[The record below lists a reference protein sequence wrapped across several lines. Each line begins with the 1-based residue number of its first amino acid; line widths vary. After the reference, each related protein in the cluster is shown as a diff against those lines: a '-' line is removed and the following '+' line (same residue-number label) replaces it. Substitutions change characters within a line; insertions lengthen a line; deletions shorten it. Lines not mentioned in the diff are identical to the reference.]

1 MKTILFD
8 MDGTL
13 LNMGEHAF
21 EKETLKRMNDFF
33 EKKFPGKG
41 KVIVTAVGCGIE
53 SMKKNDGKQSNELVY
68 WQAFEQECGYKRADM
83 ESLFLEFYR
92 TDYARIGDD
101 YVPDENMK
109 ELVHLLEAKGYQLIV
124 ATNPLVPQIANQQRV
139 LWSGTGDVN
148 WLEITSFENYS
159 SAKPNIR
166 FYQEIC
172 KRFRLEPQECLM
184 VGNSIRDDGAAQEL
198 GMEFYLILNEDSA
211 EAVQDYRGRKGSR
224 KDLLELVRGL

>member
-1 MKTILFD
+1 

-53 SMKKNDGKQSNELVY
+53 SMKKNDGKQTNELVY
-68 WQAFEQECGYKRADM
+68 WQAFEQACGYKRA
-83 ESLFLEFYR
+83 ELEPLFFEFYR

-159 SAKPNIR
+159 SAKPNVR

>member
-13 LNMGEHAF
+13 LNMGENAF
-21 EKETLKRMNDFF
+21 EKETLKRMIGFF

-41 KVIVTAVGCGIE
+41 NAIVTATGSGIE
-53 SMKKNDGKQSNELVY
+53 AMKGNNGKQTNELVY
-68 WQAFEQECGYKRADM
+68 WQAFERNCGHKRVEM
-83 ESLFLEFYR
+83 EPLFFEFYR
-92 TDYARIGDD
+92 TDYAHIGDG
-101 YVPDENMK
+101 YVPDEDMRK
-109 ELVHLLEAKGYQLIV
+109 LVHLLEAKGYQLIV

-159 SAKPNIR
+159 SAKPNVR

-172 KRFRLEPQECLM
+172 ERFHLEPKECLM

-224 KDLLELVRGL
+224 KDLLVLVRGL

>member
-1 MKTILFD
+1 

-68 WQAFEQECGYKRADM
+68 WQAFEQACGYKRA
-83 ESLFLEFYR
+83 ELEPLFFEFYR

-211 EAVQDYRGRKGSR
+211 EAVQDYRGRKGNR

>member
-1 MKTILFD
+1 

-68 WQAFEQECGYKRADM
+68 WQAFEQACGYKRA
-83 ESLFLEFYR
+83 ELEPLFLEFYR

-139 LWSGTGDVN
+139 LWSGTDDVN

-159 SAKPNIR
+159 SAKPNVR

>member
-1 MKTILFD
+1 M
-8 MDGTL
+8 
-13 LNMGEHAF
+13 
-21 EKETLKRMNDFF
+21 
-33 EKKFPGKG
+33 
-41 KVIVTAVGCGIE
+41 GCGIE

-68 WQAFEQECGYKRADM
+68 WQAFEQACGYKRA
-83 ESLFLEFYR
+83 ELEPLFFEFYR

-159 SAKPNIR
+159 SAKPNVR

>member
-1 MKTILFD
+1 
-8 MDGTL
+8 MDVTL
-13 LNMGEHAF
+13 SNMGEHAF

-68 WQAFEQECGYKRADM
+68 WQAFEQACGYKRA
-83 ESLFLEFYR
+83 ELEPLFFEFYR

-159 SAKPNIR
+159 SAKPNVR

>member
-1 MKTILFD
+1 

-68 WQAFEQECGYKRADM
+68 WQAFEQACGYKRA
-83 ESLFLEFYR
+83 ELEPLFFEFYR

-139 LWSGTGDVN
+139 LWSGTDDVN

-159 SAKPNIR
+159 SAKPNVR

>member
-1 MKTILFD
+1 M
-8 MDGTL
+8 
-13 LNMGEHAF
+13 
-21 EKETLKRMNDFF
+21 FF
-33 EKKFPGKG
+33 
-41 KVIVTAVGCGIE
+41 
-53 SMKKNDGKQSNELVY
+53 
-68 WQAFEQECGYKRADM
+68 
-83 ESLFLEFYR
+83 EFYR
-92 TDYARIGDD
+92 TDYAHIGDG
-101 YVPDENMK
+101 YVPDEDMRK
-109 ELVHLLEAKGYQLIV
+109 LVHLLEAKGYQLIV

-159 SAKPNIR
+159 SAKPNVR

-172 KRFRLEPQECLM
+172 ERFHLEPKECLM

>member
-1 MKTILFD
+1 

-68 WQAFEQECGYKRADM
+68 WQAFEQACGYKRA
-83 ESLFLEFYR
+83 ELEPLFFEFYR

-159 SAKPNIR
+159 SAKPNVR

-172 KRFRLEPQECLM
+172 ERFHLEPKECLM

>member
-1 MKTILFD
+1 

-68 WQAFEQECGYKRADM
+68 WQAFEQACGYKRA
-83 ESLFLEFYR
+83 ELEPLFFEFYR

-159 SAKPNIR
+159 SAKPNAR